1 MKSWEND
8 NVFIEYDNGKH
19 IIDVAD
25 LKTLEVCTTINGSNE
40 QILNAWESIQRVF
53 DKDTTMDNVKKI
65 IKDNDITL
73 WSK

>member
-8 NVFIEYDNGKH
+8 NVFVEYDNEKH
-19 IIDVAD
+19 IIDIAD
-25 LKTLEVCTTINGSNE
+25 LKTLEVCTTMNASNE

-53 DKDTTMDNVKKI
+53 NKDTVLQDVKKI